1 MVTILSTKGT
11 QGRFL
16 KFLTGAMAILT
27 LVGVSPSYAK
37 CGQSGQPDGTC
48 CCSNGDCASNQCGQK
63 QEGVY
68 CGSDT
73 PAGYCTGGS
82 DATPNAAPKK

>member
-1 MVTILSTKGT
+1 MENNMITAAIKT
-11 QGRFL
+11 QG
-16 KFLTGAMAILT
+16 MAVKLLAGFITVLT
-27 LVGVSPSYAK
+27 LICVNPTYAK
-37 CGQSGQPDGTC
+37 CGQSGQPDGAC

-68 CGSDT
+68 CGGDT

-82 DATPNAAPKK
+82 DAATKSKK